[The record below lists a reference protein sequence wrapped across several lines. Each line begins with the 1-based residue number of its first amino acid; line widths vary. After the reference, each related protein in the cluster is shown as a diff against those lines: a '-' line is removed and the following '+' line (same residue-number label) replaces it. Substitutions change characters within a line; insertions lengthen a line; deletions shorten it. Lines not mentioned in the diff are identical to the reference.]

1 MTTPAEKISAII
13 AMTDRLGEIVAA
25 ENELLAARRSSE
37 IGAHRDEKARLSEA
51 YEREMADLK
60 ANRSWLA
67 ASADEDIARLKASNR
82 SFHAILAKHRR
93 AVLAAK
99 TVTERMLRAIGE
111 EIAKRQRPLNS
122 YGQDATLN
130 SAFGG
135 RSGPAVSVALN
146 QVV

>member
-13 AMTDRLGEIVAA
+13 ALTDRLGEIVTA

-60 ANRSWLA
+60 ANQSWLA
-67 ASADEDIARLKASNR
+67 ASADEDIARLKSSNR
-82 SFHAILAKHRR
+82 SFHAVLAKHRR

-99 TVTERMLRAIGE
+99 TVTERMLRTIGE
-111 EIAKRQRPLNS
+111 EVAKRQRPLNS
-122 YGQDATLN
+122 YGQNATMTP
-130 SAFGG
+130 AFGG
-135 RSGPAVSVALN
+135 PSGPAVSVALN